1 MNEQSLRTLY
11 LDLIKRTLVGLI
23 YEDPPYHAILIYN
36 NVPLANTGF
45 IRKVRELGRD
55 WPSQAHTGIGLRR
68 MENLQMCIE
77 RVLADG
83 VPGDLMETGV
93 YRGGA
98 CIFMRAVLKAYDVTD
113 RLVWLADSFAGL
125 PAPNVADFPQD
136 AELDSFTGKLAVS
149 LDKVQYNFKLYGLLD
164 EQIRFLQGW
173 FSDTLP
179 TAPVQQL
186 AVLRL
191 DGDYYESTWVA
202 LTHLYPKLAP
212 GGFLIVDD
220 WILPQ
225 ARQAVED
232 YRQQEQITAEIHD
245 IDGWSVYWR
254 K

>member
-1 MNEQSLRTLY
+1 MNEQSLRNLY
-11 LDLIKRTLVGLI
+11 LDLIKRTLAGLI
-23 YEDPPYHAILIYN
+23 YEDPPVVAYIIDIYRP
-36 NVPLANTGF
+36 VLQPSF

-55 WPSQAHTGIGLRR
+55 APSQAHTAIGLRR
-68 MENLQMCIE
+68 LDNLQQCIE
-77 RVLADG
+77 RVLVDG

-98 CIFMRAVLKAYDVTD
+98 CIFMRAVLKAYGVTD
-113 RLVWLADSFAGL
+113 RLVWLADSFAGMPTPDL
-125 PAPNVADFPQD
+125 AQFPID
-136 AELDSFTGKLAVS
+136 AQLESMAGRLVVPLETVQRNFT
-149 LDKVQYNFKLYGLLD
+149 LYKLLD
-164 EQIRFLQGW
+164 DQVRFIQGW

-191 DGDYYESTWVA
+191 DGDLYESTWVA
-202 LTHLYPKLAP
+202 LTNLYPKLSP

-220 WILPQ
+220 WILPP

-232 YRQQEQITAEIHD
+232 YRQQAEITAEIHD
-245 IDGWSVYWR
+245 IDGWSIYWR